1 MTPKVDTFEH
11 DIANE
16 IRRKETTLEEVK
28 AAAAKTTEQT
38 PVTIPPKKTS
48 PFTIALVALIVL
60 SLIGLAGVAY
70 YYFHDSLLPPQAK
83 PVEIRKKDIPKMT
96 EAVVKISPTLG
107 NEIGRYVTTV
117 EKKDKGYII
126 SINNYSA
133 VFAYMTRNENAYI
146 DQLAKLFTEEVIA
159 STTSTK
165 EEVKPVATTTP
176 VIKIVITTDTT
187 PVATSTKTATSS
199 TKTTVIAPAKKST
212 TPQSTTTTEIAAVP
226 EKVSTTTQE
235 IVQVGTAV
243 SSYFSDVTVA
253 NQNMRVYK
261 KGNQTVVYS
270 FVGDTTVLISDSQEG
285 ILALKNAILH

>member
-212 TPQSTTTTEIAAVP
+212 TTQSTTTEIAAVP

>member
-212 TPQSTTTTEIAAVP
+212 TPQSTTTEIAAVP

>member
-11 DIANE
+11 DIADE

-28 AAAAKTTEQT
+28 AAAAKTAEQV
-38 PVTIPPKKTS
+38 PVPLPPKKTS
-48 PFTIALVALIVL
+48 PFTTALIALLVL
-60 SLIGLAGVAY
+60 TVIGLLGVGY

-83 PVEIRKKDIPKMT
+83 PLEIKKKDIPKMT

-146 DQLAKLFTEEVIA
+146 EELAKLFANEVVA
-159 STTSTK
+159 STTPTK

-176 VIKIVITTDTT
+176 IVKVVVATSTS
-187 PVATSTKTATSS
+187 PVATSTKTTATSS
-199 TKTTVIAPAKKST
+199 KTTIKTPVKKST
-212 TPQSTTTTEIAAVP
+212 VAKSTTTEIVIVP
-226 EKVSTTTQE
+226 EKVSTTTPE
-235 IVQVGTAV
+235 IVQVGTTM
-243 SSYFSDVTVA
+243 STSFIDVTVA

-261 KGNQTVVYS
+261 KGDRTVVYA
-270 FVGDTTVLISDSQEG
+270 FVGDATVLISDSQEG
-285 ILALKNAILH
+285 ILALKDAILH